1 MLKGAY
7 VDVVDFAKASASFE
21 RHLKSPE
28 VSVVDHYWLLREQV
42 AETVRGRRRLY
53 LDTRYWVFIRDAAL
67 GRAKKPE
74 HEAILKELQER
85 VTSGIA
91 ICPVSDVAVMEM
103 TAQTDEVTRAA
114 TAKLWDELS
123 LGVALQTEPERVRT
137 EFEQFFRYP
146 RVEDVPRPLSDL
158 VWTRPCF
165 VFGETF
171 PSLDGLPQEAQV
183 AFQKA
188 ALDGMWA
195 TSFSEMGKESAAEL
209 AMSDKFQRTAE
220 GINGKM
226 RQFQHEIPTFD
237 KAFLSEISGA
247 LDGAREM
254 LAEAVLRQFVQQGNS
269 PDDVTK
275 EQVQRMLGT
284 MRTALTNAFR
294 LRRKL
299 MAKRLP
305 TVYLHAL
312 SHAAIR
318 SDVKRKFNG
327 NFLRDIHHG
336 NAGVGYYDAVFTERP
351 LMVLLTAGN
360 VAADRTFACKVMSD
374 EREVLSYLKG
384 TSAQRSAQCF
394 LK

>member
-1 MLKGAY
+1 MLKGPH
-7 VDVVDFAKASASFE
+7 VDAADFAKASAALE
-21 RHLKSPE
+21 RHLESSK
-28 VSVVDHYWLLREQV
+28 VSVVDHYRLLKEQV

-67 GRAKKPE
+67 GRAKKAE
-74 HEAILKELQER
+74 HEAILTVLKDR
-85 VTSGIA
+85 VTSGVA

-103 TAQTDEVTRAA
+103 TAQTDDVTRAA
-114 TAKLWDELS
+114 TAELWDELS
-123 LGVALQTEPERVRT
+123 LGVALQTESERVHT

-165 VFGETF
+165 VFGEAF
-171 PSLDGLPQEAQV
+171 PSLDGLPEDAQV

-209 AMSDKFQRTAE
+209 TMSEKFQRTAE
-220 GINGKM
+220 GINAEM

-269 PDDVTK
+269 LDDVTK

-294 LRRKL
+294 LRRNL

-374 EREVLSYLKG
+374 EREVLSYLK
-384 TSAQRSAQCF
+384 T
-394 LK
+394 L

>member
-1 MLKGAY
+1 MDAA
-7 VDVVDFAKASASFE
+7 DFAKASAAFE
-21 RHLKSPE
+21 RHLESPE
-28 VSVVDHYWLLREQV
+28 VSVVDHYRLLREQV

-74 HEAILKELQER
+74 HEAILKVLQDS
-85 VTSGIA
+85 VTSGVA

-103 TAQTDEVTRAA
+103 TAQTDDVTRTA
-114 TAKLWDELS
+114 TAKLWDKLS

-165 VFGETF
+165 VFGEAL
-171 PSLDGLPQEAQV
+171 PSLDGLPEEAQV

-195 TSFSEMGKESAAEL
+195 TSFSEMGKDSAAEL
-209 AMSDKFQRTAE
+209 AMSEKFQRTA
-220 GINGKM
+220 GRINAEM
-226 RQFQHEIPTFD
+226 RQFQHEIPTFE
-237 KAFLSEISGA
+237 KAFLAEASGA
-247 LDGAREM
+247 LDGARDM
-254 LAEAVLRQFVQQGNS
+254 LKEAMLQQFVQQGNS
-269 PDDVTK
+269 LDGLTK
-275 EQVQRMLGT
+275 EQVQNMQGA

-294 LRRKL
+294 LRRDL

-305 TVYLHAL
+305 TVYVHAMAN
-312 SHAAIR
+312 AAIR

-327 NFLRDIHHG
+327 NFLRDLHHG
-336 NAGVGYYDAVFTERP
+336 SAGVVYHDAFFTERP
-351 LMVLLTAGN
+351 LTVLLTAGN
-360 VAADRTFACKVMSD
+360 VAADKTFACRVVSD
-374 EREVLSYLKG
+374 EHEVLSYLE
-384 TSAQRSAQCF
+384 S
-394 LK
+394 L